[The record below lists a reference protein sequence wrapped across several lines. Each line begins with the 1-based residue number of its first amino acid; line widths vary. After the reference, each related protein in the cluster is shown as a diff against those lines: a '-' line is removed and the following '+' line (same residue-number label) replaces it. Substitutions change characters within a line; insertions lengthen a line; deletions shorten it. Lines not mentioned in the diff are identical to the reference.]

1 MDRRTESEDADS
13 AISGDDPKSGCEADR
28 KMGGKRGKSALS
40 DAGSVEQTG
49 IWKISLKRV
58 CTRLKRERPAV
69 LSG

>member
-49 IWKISLKRV
+49 I
-58 CTRLKRERPAV
+58 
-69 LSG
+69 

>member
-1 MDRRTESEDADS
+1 MCADLRHRRSLTVRRTESEDADS

-49 IWKISLKRV
+49 I
-58 CTRLKRERPAV
+58 
-69 LSG
+69 